1 MASQDAGPLAPTPA
15 SGRGGG
21 VGLLPSPSQGGYP
34 GAGGGGLPGR
44 ATPYVFSGA
53 VVRQFRQSRAAVV
66 GLALTLVFLLLA
78 LLAPVLAPYDPT
90 AFTLG
95 QQLKP
100 PSATNLLGTDE
111 LGRDILSRILYGA
124 RITLLI
130 TLGAVLVSL
139 VIGTLLGIVAGF
151 LGGWTDTLVMRLMD
165 VLLAMPGFLLAIAII
180 AALGAGTVNVVI
192 AVGVFSI
199 PSFARVARGS
209 TLSVK
214 QQDYVLAARA
224 LGEPAGGIMWRHILP
239 NVTPPLVVQTTLRL
253 ATAILTASGL
263 SFLGLGPQPPT
274 PEWGAMLS
282 TGRNMITSSPQL
294 ATIPGL
300 AILLVAIGFNLLGD
314 GLRDALDPR
323 MKR

>member
-1 MASQDAGPLAPTPA
+1 MAAVAAPAARP
-15 SGRGGG
+15 
-21 VGLLPSPSQGGYP
+21 
-34 GAGGGGLPGR
+34 R
-44 ATPYVFSGA
+44 AAPYFLSGA
-53 VVRQFRQSRAAVV
+53 VVRQFRRSRAAVL
-66 GLALTLVFLLLA
+66 GLILTGTFVLLA
-78 LLAPVLAPYDPT
+78 ILAPVLAPHDPT

-95 QQLKP
+95 QQLRP
-100 PSATNLLGTDE
+100 PSPTNPLGTDE
-111 LGRDILSRILYGA
+111 LGRDILSRLLYGA

-130 TLGAVLVSL
+130 TVGAVLVSL
-139 VIGTLLGIVAGF
+139 VIGTTLGVVAGF
-151 LGGWTDTLVMRLMD
+151 RGGWWDTLIMRFMD

-180 AALGAGTVNVVI
+180 AALGVGMINVVI

-199 PSFARVARGS
+199 PAFARVARGS

-224 LGEPAGGIMWRHILP
+224 LGAPDGGIMLRHVLP
-239 NVTPPLVVQTTLRL
+239 NVAPPLVVQTTLRL

-282 TGRNMITSSPQL
+282 TGRNFVTSSPQL

-300 AILLVAIGFNLLGD
+300 AILLVAMGFNLLGD

-323 MKR
+323 LKR

>member
-1 MASQDAGPLAPTPA
+1 
-15 SGRGGG
+15 
-21 VGLLPSPSQGGYP
+21 
-34 GAGGGGLPGR
+34 
-44 ATPYVFSGA
+44 
-53 VVRQFRQSRAAVV
+53 
-66 GLALTLVFLLLA
+66 
-78 LLAPVLAPYDPT
+78 
-90 AFTLG
+90 
-95 QQLKP
+95 
-100 PSATNLLGTDE
+100 
-111 LGRDILSRILYGA
+111 
-124 RITLLI
+124 
-130 TLGAVLVSL
+130 VSL
-139 VIGTLLGIVAGF
+139 VVGTLLGVVAGF
-151 LGGWTDTLVMRLMD
+151 LGGWTDTLIMRLMD

-180 AALGAGTVNVVI
+180 AALGAGTFNVVV

-199 PSFARVARGS
+199 PAFARVARGS

-224 LGEPAGGIMWRHILP
+224 LGGPSAEIMWRHVLP

>member
-1 MASQDAGPLAPTPA
+1 MTTQQTATAAVLPPPRAVPY
-15 SGRGGG
+15 
-21 VGLLPSPSQGGYP
+21 LL
-34 GAGGGGLPGR
+34 
-44 ATPYVFSGA
+44 SGA
-53 VVRQFRQSRAAVV
+53 VVRQFTRSRAAVF
-66 GLALTLVFLLLA
+66 GLALTAAFILMA
-78 LLAPVLAPYDPT
+78 ILAPVLAPHDPV
-90 AFTLG
+90 AFSLG
-95 QQLKP
+95 QNLRP
-100 PSATNLLGTDE
+100 PSATYPLGTDE
-111 LGRDILSRILYGA
+111 LGRDILSRLLYGA

-139 VIGTLLGIVAGF
+139 VIGTALGISAGF
-151 LGGWTDTLVMRLMD
+151 LGGWTDTLIMRVMD

-180 AALGAGTVNVVI
+180 AALGAGTINVVI

-199 PSFARVARGS
+199 PAFARVARGS
-209 TLSVK
+209 TLTVK
-214 QQDYVLAARA
+214 QQDYVLSARA
-224 LGEPAGGIMWRHILP
+224 LGATPLGIMWRHVLP

-282 TGRNMITSSPQL
+282 TGRNLITSSPQL

-300 AILLVAIGFNLLGD
+300 AILLVAVGFNLLGD

-323 MKR
+323 LKR

>member
-1 MASQDAGPLAPTPA
+1 MTTTQPAIATSVAQPRAAPY
-15 SGRGGG
+15 
-21 VGLLPSPSQGGYP
+21 LL
-34 GAGGGGLPGR
+34 
-44 ATPYVFSGA
+44 SGA
-53 VVRQFRQSRAAVV
+53 VVRQFTRSRAAVV
-66 GLALTLVFLLLA
+66 GLMLTSAFILMA
-78 LLAPVLAPYDPT
+78 ILAPVIAPYDPT
-90 AFTLG
+90 AFSLG

-100 PSATNLLGTDE
+100 PSAQYLLGTDE
-111 LGRDILSRILYGA
+111 LGRDIFSRLVWGA

-139 VIGTLLGIVAGF
+139 VVGTALGIVAGF

-180 AALGAGTVNVVI
+180 AALGAGTINVVI

-199 PSFARVARGS
+199 PAFARVARGS
-209 TLSVK
+209 TLTVK
-214 QQDYVLAARA
+214 QQDYVLSARA
-224 LGEPAGGIMWRHILP
+224 LGAPPASIMWRHVLP

-282 TGRNMITSSPQL
+282 TGRNLITSSPQL

-300 AILLVAIGFNLLGD
+300 AILLVAVGFNLLGD

-323 MKR
+323 LKR

>member
-1 MASQDAGPLAPTPA
+1 MTTQHTAVAGTLPPPRAVPY
-15 SGRGGG
+15 
-21 VGLLPSPSQGGYP
+21 LL
-34 GAGGGGLPGR
+34 
-44 ATPYVFSGA
+44 SGA
-53 VVRQFRQSRAAVV
+53 VVRQFTRSRAAVV
-66 GLALTLVFLLLA
+66 GLTLTVAFILMA
-78 LLAPVLAPYDPT
+78 ILAPVLAPHDPI
-90 AFTLG
+90 AFSLG
-95 QQLKP
+95 QNLRP
-100 PSATNLLGTDE
+100 PSATYLLGTDE
-111 LGRDILSRILYGA
+111 LGRDILSRLLWGA

-139 VIGTLLGIVAGF
+139 VIGTTLGVVAGF
-151 LGGWTDTLVMRLMD
+151 LGGWTDTLIMRVMD

-180 AALGAGTVNVVI
+180 AALGAGTFNVVI

-199 PSFARVARGS
+199 PAFARVARGS
-209 TLSVK
+209 TLTVK
-214 QQDYVLAARA
+214 QQDYVLSARA
-224 LGEPAGGIMWRHILP
+224 LGATPPKIMWTHVLP

-282 TGRNMITSSPQL
+282 TGRNLITSSPQL

-300 AILLVAIGFNLLGD
+300 AILLVAVGFNLLGD

-323 MKR
+323 LKR